1 MVCEMCGK
9 EVTFCK
15 KVVIEGVLLE
25 VCTECA
31 RFGTEANKRQAA
43 EEGPKPVVQQRLERR
58 EKRFTPRDVYSET
71 GEEELVEDFAARVR
85 NARSGKGMTQKE
97 LAMKLNEK
105 QTIISKVESGSMR
118 PDEKLIKKL
127 QKELGIVLKE
137 RVQGEVAARSTA
149 STSGTLTLADLIK
162 AKKD

>member
-9 EVTFCK
+9 DITFCK

-31 RFGTEANKRQAA
+31 KFGTEADKRRTT
-43 EEGPKPVVQQRLERR
+43 ETGPKPIVKQRLERR
-58 EKRFTPRDVYSET
+58 EKRSTPRDVYSEAV
-71 GEEELVEDFAARVR
+71 GEELVEDFAARVR
-85 NARSGKGMTQKE
+85 NARSKKGMTQKE

-105 QTIISKVESGSMR
+105 QTIISKIESGSMR
-118 PDEKLIKKL
+118 PDEKLIRKL

-137 RVQGEVAARSTA
+137 KVQGEVTARSTG
-149 STSGTLTLADLIK
+149 TTTGTLTLADLI
-162 AKKD
+162 AVKKD